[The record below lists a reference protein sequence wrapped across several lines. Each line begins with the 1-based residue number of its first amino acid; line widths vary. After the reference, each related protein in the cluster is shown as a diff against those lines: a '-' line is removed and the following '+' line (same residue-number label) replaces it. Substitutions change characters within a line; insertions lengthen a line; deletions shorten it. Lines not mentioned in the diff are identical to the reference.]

1 MLSGL
6 RKFAVGAIAAATA
19 LAAVAQ
25 GTASLEER
33 AAAGNRLVFCHFMVS
48 EPIGILDRTWRLT
61 GVDWYCW

>member
-25 GTASLEER
+25 GAASLEER

-48 EPIGILDRTWRLT
+48 SFESAGYNAMTDC
-61 GVDWYCW
+61 VDWYCW

>member
-1 MLSGL
+1 MLSGI

-33 AAAGNRLVFCHFMVS
+33 AAAGDRLVFCHFMVS
-48 EPIGILDRTWRLT
+48 FFFFGWI
-61 GVDWYCW
+61 